1 MKRIGIIG
9 AGFSGTMTAVNL
21 IENSNEIIEILLFEK
36 ENPIGKGIAYSPY
49 SKKQLLNVP
58 TSKMSAFKEL
68 PDHFFNWVKSFE
80 EYKNLDESILAGAFL
95 PRHLY
100 GQYLEF
106 VWNESLSNAKAKSI
120 KVRILR
126 SNIIDLERKGAE
138 IELIGEKND
147 RFLVDYCVLATG
159 NIVPRNQ
166 PIENMDFY
174 SNSNYFQN
182 PWKIES
188 VENLNKNENVLII
201 GNGLTMV
208 DTVLALQERN
218 FKGIIYS
225 ISPNGYHILSHRHAP
240 IKYTKLVD
248 ELPEEI
254 DLKTIRNLIV
264 KHVRAVRKLGVSAEP
279 VIDSLRPFSQNIW
292 RNFSIN
298 DKREFLRKYRHA
310 WGVARHRIPI
320 HMNDFLLKLMFSIK
334 LKVFAGKI
342 KSLNE
347 VNGII
352 EVSFVEKNSKTEEKI
367 FVSRVINCTGPES
380 NIKLSESQLLKK
392 CLEKGIISQDE
403 FYLGFNA
410 DPTNFQLI
418 GGNGEVQNNIFTLGT
433 NLKGI
438 FWESTAVNEL
448 RSQAENLA
456 NYIVLN

>member
-1 MKRIGIIG
+1 VDDCII
-9 AGFSGTMTAVNL
+9 
-21 IENSNEIIEILLFEK
+21 
-36 ENPIGKGIAYSPY
+36 
-49 SKKQLLNVP
+49 
-58 TSKMSAFKEL
+58 
-68 PDHFFNWVKSFE
+68 
-80 EYKNLDESILAGAFL
+80 
-95 PRHLY
+95 
-100 GQYLEF
+100 
-106 VWNESLSNAKAKSI
+106 
-120 KVRILR
+120 
-126 SNIIDLERKGAE
+126 
-138 IELIGEKND
+138 
-147 RFLVDYCVLATG
+147 ATG
-159 NIVPRNQ
+159 NQLPRN
-166 PIENMDFY
+166 PLIKN
-174 SNSNYFQN
+174 NSFFQHPNYFQN
-182 PWKIES
+182 PWTAAAVNNPDNRIAI
-188 VENLNKNENVLII
+188 LLI

-218 FKGIIYS
+218 FRGIIYS

-240 IKYTKLVD
+240 IKYSKLVD
-248 ELPEEI
+248 ELPEEL
-254 DLKTIRNLIV
+254 DLKSIRNLIV

-347 VNGII
+347 VNGTI
-352 EVSFVEKNSKTEEKI
+352 EVSFIEKNSKTEEKI

-456 NYIVLN
+456 YYIVLN

>member
-68 PDHFFNWVKSFE
+68 PDHFFNWVKSLE
-80 EYKNLDESILAGAFL
+80 EYKNVDESILAGAFL
-95 PRHLY
+95 PRYIY
-100 GQYLEF
+100 GQYIEF
-106 VWNESLSNAKAKSI
+106 VWNEALANAKAKSI

-126 SNIIDLERKGAE
+126 SNIIDLERKNAE
-138 IELIGEKND
+138 IELIGEKD
-147 RFLVDYCVLATG
+147 ERFIVDYCVLATG
-159 NIVPRNQ
+159 NLVPRNQ
-166 PIENMDFY
+166 TIENMDFY
-174 SNSNYFQN
+174 SSSNYFQN
-182 PWKIES
+182 PWKMES
-188 VENLNKNENVLII
+188 VENLSKNENVLVI

-240 IKYTKLVD
+240 IKYSKLVD
-248 ELPEEI
+248 ELPEEL
-254 DLKTIRNLIV
+254 DLKSIRNLII

-347 VNGII
+347 VNGTI
-352 EVSFVEKNSKTEEKI
+352 EVSFIEKNSKTEEKI

-410 DPTNFQLI
+410 NPTNFQLI
-418 GGNGEVQNNIFTLGT
+418 GLNGEVQNNIFTLGT

>member
-68 PDHFFNWVKSFE
+68 PDHFFNWVKSIE
-80 EYKNLDESILAGAFL
+80 EYKNVDESILAGAFL
-95 PRHLY
+95 PRYIY
-100 GQYLEF
+100 GQYIEF
-106 VWNESLSNAKAKSI
+106 VWNEALANAKAKSI

-126 SNIIDLERKGAE
+126 SNIIDLERKNAE
-138 IELIGEKND
+138 IELIGGKDE
-147 RFLVDYCVLATG
+147 RFIVDYCVLATG
-159 NIVPRNQ
+159 NLVPRNQ
-166 PIENMDFY
+166 TIENMDFY
-174 SNSNYFQN
+174 SSSNYFQN
-182 PWKIES
+182 PWKMES
-188 VENLNKNENVLII
+188 VENLSKNENVLVI

-240 IKYTKLVD
+240 IKYSKLVD
-248 ELPEEI
+248 ELPEEL
-254 DLKTIRNLIV
+254 DLKSIRNLIV

-292 RNFSIN
+292 RNFSLS

-347 VNGII
+347 VNGTI
-352 EVSFVEKNSKTEEKI
+352 EVSFIEKNSRTEEKI
-367 FVSRVINCTGPES
+367 YVSRVINCTGPES
-380 NIKLSESQLLKK
+380 NIQLSQSQLLKK

-410 DPTNFQLI
+410 DPTNYQLI
-418 GGNGEVQNNIFTLGT
+418 GANGEVQNNIFTLGT

-448 RSQAENLA
+448 RTQAQNLA

>member
-58 TSKMSAFKEL
+58 TSKMSAFKDL
-68 PDHFFNWVKSFE
+68 PDHFFNWVKSLE
-80 EYKNLDESILAGAFL
+80 EYKNVDESILAGAFL

-106 VWNESLSNAKAKSI
+106 VWNEALANAKAKSI

-126 SNIIDLERKGAE
+126 SNIIDLERKSAE
-138 IELIGEKND
+138 IELIGDKND

-159 NIVPRNQ
+159 NLVPRNQ
-166 PIENMDFY
+166 TIKNMDFY

-188 VENLNKNENVLII
+188 VENLNKNENVLVI

-218 FKGIIYS
+218 LRGIIYS

-240 IKYTKLVD
+240 IKYNKLVE
-248 ELPEEI
+248 ELPDHV

-334 LKVFAGKI
+334 LKVFAGEI

-347 VNGII
+347 VNGTI

-418 GGNGEVQNNIFTLGT
+418 GGNGEVQNNIFTIGT

-456 NYIVLN
+456 NYIVFN